1 MGDVGIIKNAY
12 LCISFFFLINIM
24 NAQDVNECSDYVS
37 DELCLRY
44 TASGYQEV
52 VGGNHSKAINESRK
66 MANISAESE
75 LAKMVNSAVT
85 RVAERMTSEGDAY
98 SEMYIDT
105 TLVSTYK
112 YFHGIKT
119 VCQSETKL
127 NGNMYVTYITK
138 EISMDKISDMFYF
151 SSNEDKQKF
160 RKLLEK
166 EK

>member
-1 MGDVGIIKNAY
+1 MKKLYICVLFLFIVGM
-12 LCISFFFLINIM
+12 IS
-24 NAQDVNECSDYVS
+24 AQDNDCAGYKSDNMYF
-37 DELCLRY
+37 RY
-44 TASGYQEV
+44 TAYGCQEV
-52 VGGNHSKAINESRK
+52 VLGNHSKAINESRK

-112 YFHGIKT
+112 YFHGMKT
-119 VCQSETKL
+119 VYQSETKL